1 MFHDLLSHGL
11 TSSTQL
17 PQSETHGMTP
27 TDCVADIDLKEY
39 HRLVVGTYGHELLVY
54 KQVED
59 GTDWELEWSR
69 SMLALVLGVRYV
81 DMTGN
86 GMREQVVITGRG
98 VHVL

>member
-1 MFHDLLSHGL
+1 
-11 TSSTQL
+11 
-17 PQSETHGMTP
+17 MTP
-27 TDCVADIDLKEY
+27 TDCVADIDLKGY
-39 HRLVVGTYGHELLVY
+39 HRRMVGTYGHELLVY

>member
-1 MFHDLLSHGL
+1 M
-11 TSSTQL
+11 
-17 PQSETHGMTP
+17 
-27 TDCVADIDLKEY
+27 KEY

>member
-1 MFHDLLSHGL
+1 MKG
-11 TSSTQL
+11 Q
-17 PQSETHGMTP
+17 
-27 TDCVADIDLKEY
+27 

>member
-1 MFHDLLSHGL
+1 
-11 TSSTQL
+11 
-17 PQSETHGMTP
+17 MTP

-39 HRLVVGTYGHELLVY
+39 HRLVVGTYGHGLFVY